1 MKKSWVPGIVGIGV
15 SGDEKHHPKHLN
27 KLVTRIYLDY

>member
-1 MKKSWVPGIVGIGV
+1 VPGKMGRGV

-27 KLVTRIYLDY
+27 NLVTRLYLDY